1 MNQFNIP
8 LLLEA
13 DILEQLLNVD
23 DILIVDLSSSDIYED
38 YHLAGA
44 VHLDVEQ
51 ISASRPPVMGLLPD
65 LDTINHA
72 LSDIGLTPN
81 KHVIA
86 YDDDMGLK
94 ACRFLWTLDAIGHH
108 KFSLLN
114 GGLHAWMGEGFPTS
128 DESVTPTPS
137 HFQANAFNSGAI
149 VSKAEI
155 LAGLET
161 NDNILLD
168 VRADSEFSGWDKR
181 ATRGGH
187 IPGAKNV
194 DWIAAVDRERN
205 TRFKEEH
212 ELQPLYE
219 QAGID
224 KDKTIITYCQTHRRS
239 AHTYIVLKSLGYK
252 NIKGYPGSWSE
263 WGNSEETPIE

>member
-13 DILEQLLNVD
+13 DVLEQLLHVD
-23 DILIVDLSSSDIYED
+23 DILIVDLSSSDIYEN

-51 ISASRPPVMGLLPD
+51 ISSCNPPVMGLLPD
-65 LDTINHA
+65 LETINHA
-72 LSDIGLTPN
+72 LSDIGLTSDT
-81 KHVIA
+81 HVIA

-108 KFSLLN
+108 SFSLLN
-114 GGLHAWMGEGFPTS
+114 GGLNAWMGEGFPTS
-128 DESVTPTPS
+128 NETVTPTSS
-137 HFQANAFNSGAI
+137 HYQANAFNSNVIA
-149 VSKAEI
+149 SKPEI
-155 LAGLET
+155 MAGLEMHK
-161 NDNILLD
+161 NILLD
-168 VRADSEFSGWDKR
+168 VRSNSEFSGWDKR
-181 ATRGGH
+181 ALRGGH

-194 DWIAAVDRERN
+194 EWIDAVDRENN

-252 NIKGYPGSWSE
+252 NIKGYLGSWSD